1 MKRPCKICWI
11 ILALFLL
18 GNIILLGFW
27 WFDDDQEDRRREFS
41 KEERHQGM
49 RQHFI
54 RNAGIDE
61 EQFDEMYALWKE
73 HSKKMNSLQ
82 EYSDSL
88 RQVLKAE
95 TFSDSPDSLEVKA
108 LFIEIADKQRQ
119 IEEANF
125 YHYRRIRSIC
135 KTEEQR
141 EQLDKMFRSKIMDR
155 RPQRRYKGHRGK
167 H

>member
-18 GNIILLGFW
+18 GNIVLLGFW
-27 WFDDDQEDRRREFS
+27 WFDDDHGERKREFS
-41 KEERHQGM
+41 KEERHKGM

-61 EQFDEMYALWKE
+61 EQYDEMYSLWKN
-73 HSKKMNSLQ
+73 HSKYMNSLQ
-82 EYSDSL
+82 QNSDSL
-88 RQVLKAE
+88 RQILKTE
-95 TFSDSPDSLEVKA
+95 TFSDNPDSIKVKA
-108 LFIEIADKQRQ
+108 LFAKIANKQRE

-135 KTEEQR
+135 KTDQQR
-141 EQLDKMFRSKIMDR
+141 EQLDRMFRSKIMDR
-155 RPQRRYKGHRGK
+155 SPQRRHKGRRGR